1 MLCLHTLRADCNRR
15 EEVTPRNHFN
25 FASTRSVQIATVA
38 GAIEASITPL
48 CLHTLRADC
57 NRRFCSLSGVKTS
70 LPPHAP
76 CRLQQD
82 LSVAGKRA
90 GIHLC
95 LHTLRADCNGIGFLC
110 KLSTKPLPP
119 HAPCRLQPAGAGRTE
134 RSITLCLHTL
144 RADCNRSGARSSRAS
159 RSLCLHTLRADCNLM
174 AFDIE
179 TTRLLCLHTL
189 RADCNGRNAQNCNIH
204 FSERVLSR

>member
-1 MLCLHTLRADCNRR
+1 MNKNAIGLHKFSRIFRR
-15 EEVTPRNHFN
+15 GILQYLPHIPCRLQQIDKDRQPTPKC
-25 FASTRSVQIATVA
+25 FASIRSVQIATVA

-95 LHTLRADCNGIGFLC
+95 LRTLRADCNHAVVRKQFQHIA
-110 KLSTKPLPP
+110 LPP
-119 HAPCRLQPAGAGRTE
+119 HAPCRLQRQKCTELQYTLFRTRVE
-134 RSITLCLHTL
+134 SVDSFSVLNKSML
-144 RADCNRSGARSSRAS
+144 R
-159 RSLCLHTLRADCNLM
+159 
-174 AFDIE
+174 
-179 TTRLLCLHTL
+179 
-189 RADCNGRNAQNCNIH
+189 
-204 FSERVLSR
+204 